1 MVTLEVPIEG
11 VDAMAEQT
19 AAAHE
24 SVPPEPRGWLSRTLR
39 RLVADDADLDA
50 EELRCGVEDAG
61 ATSVASC
68 CRGDAVTVTGR
79 IKSVMLKPRGTVPSL
94 EAELFDGS
102 GCVTLVWLG
111 RRQIPGI
118 EPGRTL
124 AARGRV
130 AERDGVRMMFN
141 PWYELKQPS
150 A

>member
-1 MVTLEVPIEG
+1 MPDE
-11 VDAMAEQT
+11 T
-19 AAAHE
+19 AAT
-24 SVPPEPRGWLSRTLR
+24 EPRGWLARRLR

-79 IKSVMLKPRGTVPSL
+79 LKSVVLKPRGSVPTL

-102 GCVTLVWLG
+102 GSVTLIWLG
-111 RRQIPGI
+111 RRQIVGI
-118 EPGRTL
+118 EPGRAL
-124 AARGRV
+124 VARGRV

-141 PWYELKQPS
+141 PWYELKQPAS
-150 A
+150 